1 MFGAETV
8 CPSRALTTTLV
19 ARYRDG
25 GHQER
30 DAATRFVKKVFPSA
44 EVNATQVNERPIR
57 VKIALDGEEVV
68 VVDQRDLF
76 GKYGHPAEADITE
89 ALTKLKEERSL

>member
-30 DAATRFVKKVFPSA
+30 DAATRFVKKVFPTA
-44 EVNATQVNERPIR
+44 EVTATQTNERPITVLPPGR
-57 VKIALDGEEVV
+57 GDCGPDLDANPNPNPNPNPVV
-68 VVDQRDLF
+68 TR
-76 GKYGHPAEADITE
+76 
-89 ALTKLKEERSL
+89 